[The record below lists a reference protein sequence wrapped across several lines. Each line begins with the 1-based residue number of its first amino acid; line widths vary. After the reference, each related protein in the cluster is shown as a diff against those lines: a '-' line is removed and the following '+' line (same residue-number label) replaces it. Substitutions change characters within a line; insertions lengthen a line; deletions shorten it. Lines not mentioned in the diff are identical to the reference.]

1 MNFSDYQYR
10 GTERWEHISQNHPEC
25 AGARPDAK
33 SQVTVEYEK
42 DMLKRIDAI
51 VISHQHEPDA
61 SIEQITE
68 DLKAQVIGPVLG
80 DTGLLDKVLSKYVV
94 YASIA

>member
-1 MNFSDYQYR
+1 
-10 GTERWEHISQNHPEC
+10 
-25 AGARPDAK
+25 
-33 SQVTVEYEK
+33 
-42 DMLKRIDAI
+42 MLKRIDAI